1 MQDELNKVNASP
13 ENTQEIPSEGA
24 ENTSVAEEQ
33 LAEAIAEAEAEDSII
48 RRDAE
53 PALIINDL
61 HITYRTIQAQTIF
74 KTIFKR
80 GSQIKK
86 FEAVKGVTFTVPK
99 GEIVGLIGKN
109 GSGKSTLLKAIANI
123 FKPDSGSIDTCGHTV
138 SLMAIGVGFQK
149 DLSGKENIYLS
160 GMLLGY
166 TKEYVASR
174 YDEIVEFSELGEFID
189 APVATYSSGM
199 YSKLAFS
206 ITAVLEADIIL
217 VDEVLSVGDINFKK
231 KSFARLQE
239 MISQEDKTVLIVSH
253 NNDTIRNLCNRAIWI
268 HNGNFIMDGEA
279 NAVVDAYEA
288 YMEAEAEKKKLAR
301 KKEAEAIKA

>member
-1 MQDELNKVNASP
+1 MADEIQKTTDLKPNAS
-13 ENTQEIPSEGA
+13 
-24 ENTSVAEEQ
+24 
-33 LAEAIAEAEAEDSII
+33 LAEAIAEAEAEDAII
-48 RRDAE
+48 KRNEE

-61 HITYRTIQAQTIF
+61 HIIYRTIQSQTIV
-74 KTIFKR
+74 KAIFKK

-86 FEAVKGVTFTVPK
+86 FEAVKGVSFTVNK

-109 GSGKSTLLKAIANI
+109 GSGKSTLLRAVANI
-123 FKPDSGSIDTCGHTV
+123 FKPDSGTIDTCGNTV
-138 SLMAIGVGFQK
+138 ALMAIGVGFQK
-149 DLSGKENIYLS
+149 ELSGKENIYLS

-174 YDEIVEFSELGEFID
+174 YDEIVEFSELGDFIES
-189 APVATYSSGM
+189 PVSTYSSGM

-231 KSFARLQE
+231 KSFARLKE
-239 MISQEDKTVLIVSH
+239 MIDQDDKTVLIVSH
-253 NNDTIRNLCNRAIWI
+253 NNDTIRKLCARAIWI
-268 HNGNFIMDGEA
+268 HNGNFIIDGET

-288 YMEAEAEKKKLAR
+288 FMEAEAEKKKKEK
-301 KKEAEAIKA
+301 KKEAAAVKA

>member
-1 MQDELNKVNASP
+1 MQDEMNTVNAAS
-13 ENTQEIPSEGA
+13 A
-24 ENTSVAEEQ
+24 ESS
-33 LAEAIAEAEAEDSII
+33 LADAIAEAEAEDSII
-48 RRDAE
+48 RRESE
-53 PALIINDL
+53 PALIIKDL
-61 HITYRTIQAQTIF
+61 HITYRTIQSQTIV
-74 KTIFKR
+74 KAIFKR

-86 FEAVKGVTFTVPK
+86 FEAVKGVSFTVPK

-109 GSGKSTLLKAIANI
+109 GSGKSTLLKAVANI
-123 FKPDSGSIDTCGHTV
+123 FKPDSGTIDTCGHTV

-149 DLSGKENIYLS
+149 ELSGRENIYLS
-160 GMLLGY
+160 GMLLGF

-174 YDEIVEFSELGEFID
+174 YDEIVEFSELGDFID
-189 APVATYSSGM
+189 APVETYSSGM

-206 ITAVLEADIIL
+206 ITAVLESDIIL

-268 HNGNFIMDGEA
+268 HNGNFIMDGDA

-288 YMEAEAEKKKLAR
+288 FMEAEAEKKKKAR
-301 KKEAEAIKA
+301 KKEAETIKA

>member
-1 MQDELNKVNASP
+1 MADEILKTAAAENAS
-13 ENTQEIPSEGA
+13 
-24 ENTSVAEEQ
+24 
-33 LAEAIAEAEAEDSII
+33 LAEAIAQMEAEDSII
-48 RRDAE
+48 KRSDE
-53 PALIINDL
+53 PALIIDDL
-61 HITYRTIQAQTIF
+61 HITYRTIQSQTIF
-74 KTIFKR
+74 KAIFKK

-86 FEAVKGVTFTVPK
+86 FEAVKGISFTVNK

-109 GSGKSTLLKAIANI
+109 GSGKSTLLRAVANI
-123 FKPDSGSIDTCGHTV
+123 FKPDSGIIDTCGHTV

-149 DLSGKENIYLS
+149 ELSGKENIYLS

-166 TKEYVASR
+166 TREYVASR
-174 YDEIVEFSELGEFID
+174 YDEIVEFSELGDFID
-189 APVATYSSGM
+189 APVGTYSSGM

-231 KSFARLQE
+231 KSFARLKE
-239 MISQEDKTVLIVSH
+239 MIDQDDKTVLIVSH
-253 NNDTIRNLCNRAIWI
+253 NNDTIRNLCTRAIWI

-288 YMEAEAEKKKLAR
+288 FMEAEAEKKKKAK
-301 KKEAEAIKA
+301 KKEADAAKV